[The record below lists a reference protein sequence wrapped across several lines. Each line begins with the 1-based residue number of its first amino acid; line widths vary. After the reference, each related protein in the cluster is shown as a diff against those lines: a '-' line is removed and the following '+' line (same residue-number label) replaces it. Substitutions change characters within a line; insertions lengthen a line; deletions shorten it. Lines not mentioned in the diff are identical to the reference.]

1 MANYP
6 GAVAFFKQSLRSS
19 AESKIQETMSRP
31 MSHTKAIALNHLDF
45 AALLVSRVC
54 HDLVSPVGAVVN
66 GLEVLED
73 ETDMAMRADAL
84 RLVAAS
90 AEQAAARLQF
100 ARIAFGAAGS
110 AGAELDLAEVGR
122 ITSGLLKGGKV
133 ELVWKAEAVNWPKD
147 WAKLLMNAVLV
158 AADCLPRG
166 GRVHVETGGDATA
179 PKFVIRAAGTI
190 ARLTPEVE
198 WALKGEPVAPLDG
211 RSIQP
216 YLTFHLSQ
224 GLALA
229 LSVGV
234 AEGEVR
240 FAAG

>member
-1 MANYP
+1 MLQAK
-6 GAVAFFKQSLRSS
+6 G
-19 AESKIQETMSRP
+19 
-31 MSHTKAIALNHLDF
+31 IAMNDLDF

-73 ETDMAMRADAL
+73 ETDAAMRADAL

-122 ITSGLLKGGKV
+122 IMEGLMRGGKI
-133 ELVWKAEAVNWPKD
+133 ELAWQAEAVNWPKD
-147 WAKLLMNAVLV
+147 WAKLLMNAVV
-158 AADCLPRG
+158 SAADCLPRG
-166 GRVHVETGGDATA
+166 GKVTVTTSGDGREPSLLVIATG
-179 PKFVIRAAGTI
+179 PV
-190 ARLTPEVE
+190 ARLSQETER
-198 WALKGEPVAPLDG
+198 ALLGEPFGVLDG

-216 YLTFHLSQ
+216 YLTHQLARTLNA
-224 GLALA
+224 GLTAA
-229 LSVGV
+229 AG
-234 AEGEVR
+234 EGEVR
-240 FAAG
+240 FTAG